1 MRNHT
6 FLAAAL
12 VGGALSA
19 TAQAATPS
27 YLGAWR
33 IDSAVMAPWAYAGR
47 SDAAEKA
54 RLLGKTVTLLPSAI
68 TGPEPFACRGP
79 HYKLVDYGPD
89 MLFQG
94 ALEEQHDANPKV
106 TGAVYGALTEAEEF
120 INKHAGD
127 AAQIYIK
134 TTNEKRSNQAEMVKF
149 ISDPDNI

>member
-1 MRNHT
+1 MRNHS

-12 VGGALSA
+12 VGAALST
-19 TAQAATPS
+19 TAQAAAPS
-27 YLGAWR
+27 YLGPWR

-54 RLLGKTVTLLPSAI
+54 RLLGKTVTLLPRAI
-68 TGPEPFACRGP
+68 AGPEPFACKGP

-106 TGAVYGALTEAEEF
+106 TAAALAASLGFVGASWKTLDTGCELDWHFVGPSTVKIGLNNYVYTLT
-120 INKHAGD
+120 
-127 AAQIYIK
+127 
-134 TTNEKRSNQAEMVKF
+134 KR
-149 ISDPDNI
+149 